1 MTLMLKKQL
10 NMERSVTSQKDDKLV
25 LINEI
30 RRLLKEVK
38 RLEESA
44 TESYENGYLKGKK
57 EAQKRV

>member
-1 MTLMLKKQL
+1 
-10 NMERSVTSQKDDKLV
+10 MERSVTSQKDNKLV

-44 TESYENGYLKGKK
+44 TESYKNGYLKGKK

>member
-1 MTLMLKKQL
+1 
-10 NMERSVTSQKDDKLV
+10 MERSVTSQKDNKLV

-44 TESYENGYLKGKK
+44 TKSYENGYFKGKK